1 MLEVDALRP
10 EPAAIAAAAA
20 VLRAGGLVAFPT
32 ETVYG
37 LGAHAL
43 DAEAVGR
50 IFTAK
55 GRPAD
60 DPIIVH
66 VLGWEHVPPLVAPL
80 EAGPRSD
87 RVADVARRLATA
99 FWPGP
104 LTLVLPRSPHV
115 PDAVTAGL
123 GSVALRAPDHP
134 VARALLAAADLPIAA
149 PSANPF
155 GRTSPTRAEHVRDEL
170 GARVDLILDGGPC
183 PVGVESTIVDVRCDP
198 PRILRP
204 GGVSLEALRRIIP
217 EMAGPADPT
226 LTSPPPDAPGPR
238 TSPGTRLRHYA
249 PRARLLLL
257 HAPPDDLPHALHAAV
272 AALFAR
278 GLRVA
283 LLAQD
288 EDLGALPSPDQPAAP
303 LVASASLGPRAEPAV
318 AARRLY
324 TALRT
329 VDAAKPDVIL
339 ATDPGATGL
348 ALAVRDRLLR
358 AAEGRYLPATDLPTL
373 IAAAIRGD

>member
-1 MLEVDALRP
+1 MLVVDAVQP
-10 EPAAIAAAAA
+10 EPAPIAAAAA

-43 DAEAVGR
+43 DADAVGR

-66 VLGWEHVPPLVAPL
+66 VLGWAQVPPLVRPMD
-80 EAGPRSD
+80 AGSAVD
-87 RVADVARRLATA
+87 RVARIAHRLATA

-104 LTLVLPRSPHV
+104 LTLVLPRSPRV

-123 GSVALRAPDHP
+123 DSVALRAPDHP

-204 GGVSLEALRRIIP
+204 GGVSLEAIRRIVP
-217 EMAGPADPT
+217 ETMGSADPT
-226 LTSPPPDAPGPR
+226 LISTQADAPGPR
-238 TSPGTRLRHYA
+238 SSPGTRLRHYA

-257 HAPPDDLPHALHAAV
+257 HAPPEELPHALHAAV

-278 GLRVA
+278 GLQVA

-288 EDLGALPSPDQPAAP
+288 EDLGSLPSPDQPGTT
-303 LVASASLGPRAEPAV
+303 LVAFASLGPRAEPAV

-329 VDAAKPDVIL
+329 VDAANPDIIL

-358 AAEGRYLPATDLPTL
+358 AAEGRYLPATNLPAL
-373 IAAAIRGD
+373 IAAATKRE